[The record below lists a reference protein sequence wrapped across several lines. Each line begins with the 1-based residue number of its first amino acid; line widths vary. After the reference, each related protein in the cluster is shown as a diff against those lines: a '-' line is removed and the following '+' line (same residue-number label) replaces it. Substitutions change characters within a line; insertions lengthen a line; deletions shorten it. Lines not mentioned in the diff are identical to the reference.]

1 MLSCVL
7 DSAPPVRAAGGA
19 GAAGPVCM
27 LPQELPWGSG
37 SGSEAQRVVHGR
49 AAEVKGRE
57 KWDLAFQ
64 TKACS
69 ALGLYA
75 RRSDR

>member
-1 MLSCVL
+1 
-7 DSAPPVRAAGGA
+7 
-19 GAAGPVCM
+19 M